1 MSMKVTAVKC
11 YCTTNPDFCCAYN
24 ADDVKENIEELEIP
38 DSEWMEYLL
47 GRIFLDCDEWTTELQ
62 NVVVSDVVNE
72 ITVTLGNDK
81 VTIKKFY
88 GTRF

>member
-1 MSMKVTAVKC
+1 MNMNVTAVKC
-11 YCTTNPDFCCAYN
+11 YCKTNPDFCCAYN
-24 ADDVKENIEELEIP
+24 ADDVKENIEELKIP
-38 DSEWMEYLL
+38 DSEWLEYLL
-47 GRIFLDCDEWTTELQ
+47 SRIFLDCDEWTTELQ

-88 GTRF
+88 HSEF